1 MNRSVFIVISSLCL
15 GVALIG
21 AFSSASA
28 RQPDNLCLAG
38 VEYSASGAVEEPA
51 SAVPGSVDR
60 SQTGGDASA
69 VITVEECTVDE
80 MAPEQ
85 PAATDNYRNA
95 GGDGDDAVVTVSGD
109 AGDNCVELFA
119 PYSSDPNV
127 SYTPYCVKWRVCGG
141 ERVDDIVSGEIAGEE
156 ADGRYRS
163 YLDQIVGL
171 LEGAIDLGPTAPVEI
186 MATDPN
192 SVSEFL
198 LEQGLDDRPE
208 DDLLPVFYWCA
219 DYVESGGTRLFDPV
233 DLGAVS
239 FGWDLTYGEVYDI
252 PGATNAL
259 YTQLQA
265 RLDLYEPDIGLVPDA
280 EVGYTFVQWPT
291 WLFLQNPSEDIMLF
305 STNSTD
311 TLRVDLRAK
320 LVGVD
325 WGFGDQIVDT
335 CLASEMT
342 PFVDGLDPIEDLPDC
357 HFIFTQLDCQN
368 LTATT
373 RFKIEQ
379 MVRTRPSSTGHDYPP
394 VAWTDFLGTPTEI
407 ALSSTIEN
415 YQVHEI
421 LAVNTPQ
428 GVTREEMIMQGRAS
442 GQIPEQDQICQTL
455 ATRAG

>member
-1 MNRSVFIVISSLCL
+1 
-15 GVALIG
+15 
-21 AFSSASA
+21 
-28 RQPDNLCLAG
+28 
-38 VEYSASGAVEEPA
+38 
-51 SAVPGSVDR
+51 
-60 SQTGGDASA
+60 
-69 VITVEECTVDE
+69 
-80 MAPEQ
+80 
-85 PAATDNYRNA
+85 
-95 GGDGDDAVVTVSGD
+95 
-109 AGDNCVELFA
+109 
-119 PYSSDPNV
+119 
-127 SYTPYCVKWRVCGG
+127 VKWRVCGG
-141 ERVDDIVSGEIAGEE
+141 ERVDDVVSGEIAGEE

-186 MATDPN
+186 MSTDPN

-198 LEQGLDDRPE
+198 LEQGLDARPE

-219 DYVESGGTRLFDPV
+219 DYVESGGVRLFDPV

-379 MVRTRPSSTGHDYPP
+379 MVRTRPSSTGHDYPAA
-394 VAWTDFLGTPTEI
+394 VWTDFLGTPTEI

-415 YQVHEI
+415 YRVHEI
-421 LAVNTPQ
+421 LAVNTPH
-428 GVTREEMIMQGRAS
+428 GLSREEMIMQGRAS
-442 GQIPEQDQICQTL
+442 GAIPEPDQICHAL
-455 ATRAG
+455 AARAG